1 MDFAALDY
9 LFVKT
14 VHVTCVALSISLFA
28 LRGTLQLQS
37 KPWRQWRLLRLAP
50 HLVDTLL
57 LSSALWL
64 AWRSQQYPFEQNWL
78 TAKVL
83 ALLLYIVLG
92 HYALGRH
99 TPPARRPLFFAA
111 ALLSVAYIVG
121 VALTR
126 SPAWQLPAQALGAT
140 TVLGS
145 VSGGVGS
152 NGAGSGG
159 VGGVPGS
166 SSSGGT

>member
-14 VHVTCVALSISLFA
+14 LHVSCVVLSISLFV
-28 LRGTLQLQS
+28 LRGSLQLLS
-37 KPWRQWRLLRLAP
+37 RPWRQRRLLRLAP
-50 HLVDTLL
+50 HLVDTVL

-64 AWRSQQYPFEQNWL
+64 AWRSAQYPFEQSWL
-78 TAKVL
+78 TAKLL

-92 HYALGRH
+92 HYALGKN
-99 TPPARRPLFFAA
+99 TPEARRPWFFVA

-121 VALTR
+121 AALTR
-126 SPAWQLPAQALGAT
+126 SPTWQLPAQALGAG

-145 VSGGVGS
+145 VSGSAGS
-152 NGAGSGG
+152 NGAGSGWL
-159 VGGVPGS
+159 GGVPGS
-166 SSSGGT
+166 